1 MNTPGIICIE
11 TEWEHTIRDNRLP
24 IHTEPLLE
32 FIKKA
37 YNCKVIYRRVATYA
51 ELAFY
56 LRRFNRAEYNDY
68 DIFYLS
74 FHGDKQLIQLEGE
87 KENNKAL
94 TLKELA
100 EVADGAFEDRMIH
113 FSSCRTMRGY
123 EDDLLDFKEQSGA
136 RLISGYTK
144 SVNGVLS
151 AINDIAFLSQLLE
164 HPSRPRTGKDKM
176 DKYYEGLGDEL
187 GFRVI

>member
-68 DIFYLS
+68 GIFYLS

-87 KENNKAL
+87 KGDNKAL

-100 EVADGAFEDRMIH
+100 EVADGAFEDRMI
-113 FSSCRTMRGY
+113 
-123 EDDLLDFKEQSGA
+123 
-136 RLISGYTK
+136 
-144 SVNGVLS
+144 S
-151 AINDIAFLSQLLE
+151 AVAE
-164 HPSRPRTGKDKM
+164 P
-176 DKYYEGLGDEL
+176 
-187 GFRVI
+187 